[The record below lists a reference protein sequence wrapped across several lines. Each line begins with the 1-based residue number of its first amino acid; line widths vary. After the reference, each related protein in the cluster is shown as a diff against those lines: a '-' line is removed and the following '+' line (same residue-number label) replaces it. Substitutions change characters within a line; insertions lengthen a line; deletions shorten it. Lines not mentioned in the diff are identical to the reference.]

1 MSTSYQPKDSVNAAR
16 ALETQTI
23 CAVLDI
29 STASDVASDVASV
42 TATGAIITKSIVLD
56 VGQTVKK
63 CLGVRVTNRA
73 TGAVVVLNSA
83 PDISVAN
90 KISVSAVGTGVTSAL
105 VEFIY
110 IVA

>member
-1 MSTSYQPKDSVNAAR
+1 MSSSYSPKSDVNAAR

-23 CAVLDI
+23 CAILDI
-29 STASDVASDVASV
+29 STAAAVGSDVASV
-42 TATGAIITKSIVLD
+42 TASGAAATKIILLD
-56 VGQTVKK
+56 VGEEVAK

-90 KISVSAVGTGVTSAL
+90 KISVSVVGTAITSAL

>member
-1 MSTSYQPKDSVNAAR
+1 MSSYNPKQAANAAR
-16 ALETQTI
+16 VLETQRV
-23 CAVLDI
+23 CAILDI
-29 STASDVASDVASV
+29 STASAVGSDIESV
-42 TATGAIITKSIVLD
+42 TASGAIITKAIVLD
-56 VGQTVKK
+56 VGEPVLK
-63 CLGVRVTNRA
+63 CLSVRITNRA

-90 KISVSAVGTGVTSAL
+90 KISVSAIGTAHPSVC